1 MLGSEVRAG
10 TPVPV
15 ADEELVRRAQAGER
29 GSFDELVVR
38 YKDRIYNLCFQKLG
52 DAEEA
57 LDASQEAFVKAY
69 RAIGA
74 FEGKAKFF
82 TWIFRIAVNCA
93 FTRRRKRARERQAA
107 PVSLE
112 QAAARGDRD
121 GDGGDGGR
129 GFDAPDLR
137 GEPAAIVL
145 AAEKA
150 RAIQE
155 AIASL
160 DEDQHRIVL
169 LRDVEGLAY
178 EEIAEILDC
187 PVGSV
192 KSRLHRARLVLRE
205 RLRSYLSDGE
215 AA

>member
-1 MLGSEVRAG
+1 VLKSEVRAG
-10 TPVPV
+10 TPPV
-15 ADEELVRRAQAGER
+15 ADEDLVRRAQAGER
-29 GSFDELVVR
+29 AAFDELVIR

-93 FTRRRKRARERQAA
+93 FTRRRKRARERQVA
-107 PVSLE
+107 PISLE
-112 QAAARGDRD
+112 QAAARGGPDGERD
-121 GDGGDGGR
+121 GR
-129 GFDAPDLR
+129 GFEAPDAR
-137 GEPAAIVL
+137 QEPAAL
-145 AAEKA
+145 ALSAEKA
-150 RAIQE
+150 RAIGD

-205 RLRSYLSDGE
+205 RLKGYLQDD
-215 AA
+215 AAA